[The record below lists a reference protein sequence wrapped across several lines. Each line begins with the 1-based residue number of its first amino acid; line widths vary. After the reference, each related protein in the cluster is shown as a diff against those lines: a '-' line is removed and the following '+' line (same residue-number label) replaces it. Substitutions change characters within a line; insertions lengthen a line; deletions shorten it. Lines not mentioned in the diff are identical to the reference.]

1 MGTRDRAKGIGRRRR
16 AGHKSATTAVDR
28 RLRRSS
34 ESTGGET
41 NRHHS
46 ARAIAQGIRPG
57 SPGGARQ
64 CRPSLRETS
73 FRGSETRQ
81 WSLSLRR
88 PPVAALHRRRR
99 SGPAAGHPSDS
110 PAGPNSFRHW
120 FPAERLSGRS
130 FSRPNRTDPSYRRAT
145 ISAQRVYAGSDSHR
159 REVSARAAAIA
170 RACWASVEVA
180 SAPVAP
186 AGAQV
191 QGITRG
197 RGRGASGC
205 RCGISNGNGRDP

>member
-1 MGTRDRAKGIGRRRR
+1 MQRVLGGGEGQVTRARRRQSIGACDAAASRR
-16 AGHKSATTAVDR
+16 AEKRIGITPQELSHRASAQVRQAVHASVDLHCAKR
-28 RLRRSS
+28 RF
-34 ESTGGET
+34 
-41 NRHHS
+41 
-46 ARAIAQGIRPG
+46 A
-57 SPGGARQ
+57 GAK
-64 CRPSLRETS
+64 REQ
-73 FRGSETRQ
+73 R
-81 WSLSLRR
+81 SLSLRR

-186 AGAQV
+186 ARHQV